1 MEQIDVATVI
11 ASVAVLLT
19 GNVVLDQQL
28 AVFIMLPMEHV
39 IAFNHSLS

>member
-11 ASVAVLLT
+11 ASVAVRLT
-19 GNVVLDQQL
+19 GNVVLDQLL
-28 AVFIMLPMEHV
+28 AVFTMPLMEHV